1 MQPDYKKLFWEGFHQ
16 EFTVNNFIL
25 LKSLT
30 SPVPVSDIL
39 VNTFHLDEKEA
50 CIYYVKIAGQLLEE
64 QELANDITMP
74 LDTKTNK
81 YKVYSIHLN
90 NYLRSTSFS
99 SLYESVDDILESRH
113 SSEKYTIYDHF
124 SYLLGIFIKHYK
136 NGSFYISNRKQI
148 YIITSILERFTR
160 GEDILQV
167 DISTTLISSCITI
180 KNNKLLEA
188 FRKYS
193 I

>member
-1 MQPDYKKLFWEGFHQ
+1 MQLDYKKMFWEGFHQ
-16 EFTVNNFIL
+16 DFAVNNLIL

-30 SPVPVSDIL
+30 SSVPVSDIQ

-50 CIYYVKIAGQLLEE
+50 CTYYVKIASQLLEE
-64 QELANDITMP
+64 QELVNDITMP
-74 LDTKTNK
+74 LDTKTNE

-99 SLYESVDDILESRH
+99 CLYESVDDILESRN

-136 NGSFYISNRKQI
+136 DGSFYISDHKQI
-148 YIITSILERFTR
+148 YIITSILERFTHR
-160 GEDILQV
+160 EDVLQA
-167 DISTTLISSCITI
+167 DISTTLISSCIII
-180 KNNKLLEA
+180 KNEKLLEA

-193 I
+193 L